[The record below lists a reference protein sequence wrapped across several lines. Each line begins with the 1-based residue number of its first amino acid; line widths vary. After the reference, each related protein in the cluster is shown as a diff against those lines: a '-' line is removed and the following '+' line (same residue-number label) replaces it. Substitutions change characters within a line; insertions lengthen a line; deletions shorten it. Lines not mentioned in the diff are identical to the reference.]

1 MLTDWIGDHGFL
13 HRLNISVRRPN
24 LVGDTIRWRG
34 RVTGKREAGGAML
47 VDLDVEA
54 RNQVDAVS
62 AFGTA
67 SVALPSRKKGPVPL
81 PLS

>member
-1 MLTDWIGDHGFL
+1 
-13 HRLNISVRRPN
+13 
-24 LVGDTIRWRG
+24 
-34 RVTGKREAGGAML
+34 ML

-54 RNQVDAVS
+54 RNQSEIVS

-67 SVALPSRKKGPVPL
+67 TVALPSRKTGPVPL